1 MSSYCV
7 KCKTKTQNR
16 NETITTTANNRKAK
30 KSTCAVCGSTKYEF
44 LPSNKPQTGGSK
56 KKIQSG
62 GNPAAIAAAA
72 GNAAGGLGNLGGSI
86 AKVVD
91 NRLDKNGLYL
101 REKLRK
107 NREML
112 KKLTMDLYVEAKRR
126 GEPILAEEARKQ
138 AMNLM
143 KSYGLDAL

>member
-1 MSSYCV
+1 MSVGSYCV
-7 KCKTKTQNR
+7 KCGKKTKNVKEHIVSK
-16 NETITTTANNRKAK
+16 NGRKML
-30 KSTCAVCGSTKYEF
+30 KSNCAVCGTKKNEFVSST
-44 LPSNKPQTGGSK
+44 QTGGSK

-62 GNPAAIAAAA
+62 GNPAAVAAAV

-86 AKVVD
+86 AKAVD
-91 NRLDKNGLYL
+91 NRLDKNGLYV
-101 REKLRK
+101 RERLRK

-112 KKLTMDLYVEAKRR
+112 KKLTMDLYVEAQRR

-143 KSYGLDAL
+143 KSYGLDAM